1 MKSRPARSAPAA
13 PRASG
18 KLIPRA
24 ATRAKAAAGASVGS
38 NGRKSASGTAASK
51 AKPASRLRSA
61 IERAADKLGA
71 RRAKKRA
78 ATASAGAAP
87 AKRSA
92 AAAPAKTTSA
102 TAAPAKRSAAAA
114 PAKKTSATAAP
125 AKRSAAGTPT
135 SAKRRS
141 AASPAVRPAAVRQ
154 LAAEEPR
161 ARKRAEL
168 KEGVRAPT
176 FDLLDHNAQ
185 MFSSYSLEGHPYILY
200 FYPKDD
206 TPGCTKEACAFRD
219 SLNRFARR
227 GISIIGVSPDGPG
240 AHARF
245 REKHGLNFRLL
256 SDSEK
261 ELANAY
267 GVWVKKKN
275 YGREYMGVE
284 RSTFLVD
291 RDGVVQRIWRNV
303 KVPGHVEAVLAEAER
318 LL

>member
-1 MKSRPARSAPAA
+1 MVLKKAVKSRPARSAPAA

-78 ATASAGAAP
+78 ATASAG
-87 AKRSA
+87 
-92 AAAPAKTTSA
+92 
-102 TAAPAKRSAAAA
+102 AAPAKRSAAAA

-291 RDGVVQRIWRNV
+291 RDGVVRRIWRNV